1 MTLLNAMNHDLIYFF
16 QRFFEIGN
24 ENVFYKNLE
33 KAQLQLEIKAAN
45 LVPVLEEHRRSMI
58 NVKTVF
64 EIMFIGS
71 LILMLFAT
79 LKEGGKVFRVTSSK
93 ARLINP
99 KDINVTFKDV
109 AGCEEAKIEV
119 MEFVNFLKNPQ
130 HYVDLGAK
138 IPKGAILTG
147 PPGTGKTMLAKA
159 MAAEANVPFISASG
173 SEFLEMFVGVGAARV
188 RSMFKMARK
197 KAPCIL
203 FIDEIDA
210 VARRRDQRRGG
221 GNSEAESTLNQ
232 MLVEMDGFN
241 TGKTNVIVMAA
252 TNRLDMLDKAVLR
265 PGRFDRQIAVSPPD
279 IKGRASVFKVHL
291 AGLKTELGK
300 VELAREL
307 AALTPG
313 FTGAEMENVCN
324 EAALIAAR
332 DLSPSILHEHFERA
346 IGRVIGGL
354 EKKTQVLQPKEKRTV
369 AYHEAG
375 HAVAGWFLEFAAPL
389 LKVSIVPRGKGLG
402 YAQYIPK
409 EQFLYSKEHM
419 FDDMCLTLG
428 GRAAEQIFFQQITT
442 GAQDDLQKV
451 TKNAYA
457 QITQYGMN
465 DRVGYVSFEQ
475 KESNQIR
482 PFSEATAQ
490 IIDEE
495 ARKMIASAMA
505 RTLELVRDHKQDV
518 VKVAERLLQREI
530 LDREDMVE
538 LLGKRLF
545 AEKHTYSE
553 FVEGTGSFE
562 EDTQLP
568 ESLKDFNKERKA
580 ESEG

>member
-119 MEFVNFLKNPQ
+119 MEFVNFLQNPQ